1 MQLVVGR
8 IGRPHG
14 LRGDVSVEV
23 RTDEPDR
30 RFAPGTALATEPAST
45 GPLVVESCRWHSGI
59 LLVRFEGVTGRDRAE
74 ELRGTMLVIDSG
86 DIPPPEDPDEFYD
99 HQLIGLTVVTPGGE
113 AVGEVSDVLHHG
125 QDLLVVRRTATAG
138 GGTGGIEGTAGSE
151 GTAGTGGTA
160 GTEGTA
166 GAMAGKAGKAGK
178 AVEVYV
184 PFVKALVPVVDLD
197 RGVLVVDGPP
207 GLLDPDEIV

>member
-30 RFAPGTALATEPAST
+30 RFAPGTALATDPAST
-45 GPLVVESCRWHSGI
+45 GPLVVESRRWHSGI

-74 ELRGTMLVIDSG
+74 ELRGTMLVIDSD
-86 DIPPPEDPDEFYD
+86 DIPPSDDPDEFYD
-99 HQLIGLTVVTPGGE
+99 HQLIGLTVVKPDGE

-125 QDLLVVRRTATAG
+125 QDLLVVRRG
-138 GGTGGIEGTAGSE
+138 KS
-151 GTAGTGGTA
+151 
-160 GTEGTA
+160 A
-166 GAMAGKAGKAGK
+166 GAT
-178 AVEVYV
+178 EVYV
-184 PFVKALVPVVDLD
+184 PFVKALVPEVDLVK
-197 RGVLVVDGPP
+197 GVLVVDGPA

>member
-30 RFAPGTALATEPAST
+30 RFAPGTALATDPASA
-45 GPLVVESCRWHSGI
+45 GPLVVESRRWHSGV

-99 HQLIGLTVVTPGGE
+99 HQLIGLAVVTPAGE

-125 QDLLVVRRTATAG
+125 QDLLVVRRPGDAGGAG
-138 GGTGGIEGTAGSE
+138 GG
-151 GTAGTGGTA
+151 
-160 GTEGTA
+160 
-166 GAMAGKAGKAGK
+166 KAA
-178 AVEVYV
+178 EVYV

-197 RGVLVVDGPP
+197 KGLLIVDGPP